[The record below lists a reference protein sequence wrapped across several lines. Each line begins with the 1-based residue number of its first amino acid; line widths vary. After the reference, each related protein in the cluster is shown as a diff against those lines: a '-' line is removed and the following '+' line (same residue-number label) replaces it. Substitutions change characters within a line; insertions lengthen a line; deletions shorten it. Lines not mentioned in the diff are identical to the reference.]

1 MFANPNPGTYI
12 SYAFYSCSIAVRKTP
27 EKHKYTDKQYR
38 QTIKDWVY
46 ASKFLKDGV
55 VDGCLPHSLC
65 ASNRS
70 RAMEI
75 SDEIEVAAIAVDESK
90 IA

>member
-1 MFANPNPGTYI
+1 M
-12 SYAFYSCSIAVRKTP
+12 
-27 EKHKYTDKQYR
+27 
-38 QTIKDWVY
+38 
-46 ASKFLKDGV
+46 
-55 VDGCLPHSLC
+55 DGCLPHSLC